1 MFKLET
7 IVRSK
12 ENHKTHAKFTTYAV
26 KVDKVQFGR
35 EWLELRFTKDV
46 PAEVKPTAYSL
57 MFVEPDDI
65 HIDRRNV
72 DYPVVWIKAVKK
84 IEALERPK
92 EDLTQYF
99 EQVED

>member
-26 KVDKVQFGR
+26 KVDKVRFGK
-35 EWLELRFTKDV
+35 EWLELRFTKEV
-46 PAEVKPTAYSL
+46 PAEVKPKAYSML
-57 MFVEPDDI
+57 YVEEDGM
-65 HIDRRNV
+65 HIDHRNAE
-72 DYPVVWIKAVKK
+72 YPVVWIKEVKK

-92 EDLTQYF
+92 EDLSQYF
-99 EQVED
+99 EKVED